1 MSEWVEERRLTWSN
15 LMELCIRQHWYT
27 SGSND
32 DYEKLCAS
40 LCGGRRDLSTDAI
53 IEIAKDIAA
62 HSVGGWEVAD
72 IAFEVA
78 GVCHCIFFRG
88 DSPDVPW

>member
-1 MSEWVEERRLTWSN
+1 MNWSD
-15 LMELCIRQHWYT
+15 LRDLCIEWGWYT
-27 SGSND
+27 SGSNE
-32 DYEKLCAS
+32 DYEKLRAS

-53 IEIAKDIAA
+53 VEIAKDIAA
-62 HSVGGWEVAD
+62 YSVGGWEVAD